1 MSNNI
6 YIEKSI
12 SGVINL
18 YNTIT
23 NLNSLIIKKKKEM
36 GILGKN
42 YTVLL
47 KEKSK
52 SVTQHS

>member
-23 NLNSLIIKKKKEM
+23 NLNSLIIKKKKKWEF
-36 GILGKN
+36 LER
-42 YTVLL
+42 T
-47 KEKSK
+47 
-52 SVTQHS
+52 TQFS